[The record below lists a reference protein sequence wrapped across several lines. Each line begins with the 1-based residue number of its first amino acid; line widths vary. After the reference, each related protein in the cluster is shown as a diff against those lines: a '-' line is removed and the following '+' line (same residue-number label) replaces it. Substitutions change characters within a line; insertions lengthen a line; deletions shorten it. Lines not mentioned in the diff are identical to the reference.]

1 MNQEKIGKFIAKC
14 RKDKNLTQDQLA
26 EKLGVSNKSISR
38 WENGKTMPDYS
49 ILKYLCNILE
59 IDVNELL
66 AGEKIKKED
75 IQNYSI
81 DNLDLIL
88 KEYYKMK
95 KQKNILKT
103 TIIIIGSII
112 IFGYLF
118 LLCLGYYNKYE
129 ITTDINNYQE
139 IIGTDSKNKYKD
151 KWGMSEEI
159 FPKTIEKLN
168 VLDFKMIYYDPF
180 DKQYLSYLVIDYDKE
195 EYDKEIERLNNYG
208 IENYIGYYD
217 VTGSTK
223 YKLLAMESD
232 EYQGFVY
239 AITDEKSKIIYVEI
253 IFCNYFMD
261 IKYDEEIPKEYLP
274 DNFDAKID
282 NDYRKKMMNE
292 IYKNNILY

>member
-1 MNQEKIGKFIAKC
+1 MNQEKIGKFIVKC
-14 RKDKNLTQDQLA
+14 RKEKNLTQEQLS
-26 EKLGVSNKSISR
+26 EKLGVTNKSISR

-49 ILKYLCNILE
+49 ILKDLCNILE

-81 DNLDLIL
+81 DNLNLIL

-95 KQKNILKT
+95 KQKNILKI

-129 ITTDINNYQE
+129 ITTDINNYKK
-139 IIGTDSKNKYKD
+139 IIGIDSKDKYKD

-159 FPKTIEKLN
+159 FPKTIENIN

-217 VTGSTK
+217 VTGFTK

-232 EYQGFVY
+232 PYQGFIY
-239 AITDEKSKIIYVEI
+239 AITDGKSKIIYVEI

-261 IKYDEEIPKEYLP
+261 IDYEKEIPKEYLP

-282 NDYRKKMMNE
+282 NNYRKKMMNE
-292 IYKNNILY
+292 YY